1 MSIALAQVNYGGPVA
16 HRCRSMKHSLSV
28 FMTGWRMLTGVL
40 VVALLM
46 LMRGESMAIT
56 LVQTATASGVGTGP
70 AQVTLSSPCGQGH
83 LLLVMVW
90 WENRSY
96 GVTSVT
102 DLAGNTYDKGF
113 PSGVGGGIT
122 TPAPNGSVVGIWV
135 APNVRPTTTI
145 TVTFEWSGSKAWQ
158 VKVSEWDGHWGWTE
172 ANPMAAGSAAI
183 IAPPYDADGG
193 TTNWYGTTLDCL
205 YVALEKVTTP
215 GVQIDSPPAG
225 STLLHDGSSDGF
237 YAYSYIG
244 VMPPRD
250 PFTQPLSLDGASD
263 LGYNVAGFLEYP
275 LDVWVDIPNFHGHE
289 WLNASEYPGGAARF
303 LCDLWTTDGGVM
315 IKARLVSLLADDAT
329 IDAVVGTSAEVTAT
343 VPTDASFAVVLAG
356 LKQHKLQV
364 TSNPTD
370 TDLWCAPGAKVLP

>member
-1 MSIALAQVNYGGPVA
+1 MSIALA
-16 HRCRSMKHSLSV
+16 HMSMKHSLSV

-172 ANPMAAGSAAI
+172 GNPMAAGSAAI

-275 LDVWVDIPNFHGHE
+275 LDVWVDVANYE
-289 WLNASEYPGGAARF
+289 ERWLDAASYPGGIVQVR
-303 LCDLWTTDGGVM
+303 CDLWVAGGSPLPTVT
-315 IKARLVSLLADDAT
+315 ARLVSLLPTRDANGKFVIDSEVGRSAAVQSDVPVDAT
-329 IDAVVGTSAEVTAT
+329 FPAYLVGR
-343 VPTDASFAVVLAG
+343 
-356 LKQHKLQV
+356 KRHRLQV
-364 TSNPTD
+364 KSDTSKW
-370 TDLWCAPGAKVLP
+370 DLFCASGAKVMP